1 MKTSHIV
8 HQSPT
13 EAWRESLAESLL
25 LSLLLLGFHSLMV
38 LPSTG
43 GNEVFFLHH
52 KSHLQTDL
60 RSSILLFNSVKS

>member
-1 MKTSHIV
+1 MWYMKTSHIV

-13 EAWRESLAESLL
+13 EAWRESLAE
-25 LSLLLLGFHSLMV
+25 SLLLLGFHSLMV

-52 KSHLQTDL
+52 KSHLQTNL